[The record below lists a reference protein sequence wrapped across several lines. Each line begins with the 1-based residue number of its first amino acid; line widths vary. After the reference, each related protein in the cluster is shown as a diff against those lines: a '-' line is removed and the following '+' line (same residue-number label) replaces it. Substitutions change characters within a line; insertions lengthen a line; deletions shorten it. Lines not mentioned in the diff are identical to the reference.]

1 MASLV
6 FVVLLVTRPVTGR
19 FACLVNDRSRFQELN
34 ASIDTIGDL
43 VRKYASLLK
52 AAALV
57 DLVPILQDDWKA
69 PFRPW

>member
-1 MASLV
+1 MRVKS
-6 FVVLLVTRPVTGR
+6 G
-19 FACLVNDRSRFQELN
+19 SGSELN

-57 DLVPILQDDWKA
+57 DLVPILLDDWKA